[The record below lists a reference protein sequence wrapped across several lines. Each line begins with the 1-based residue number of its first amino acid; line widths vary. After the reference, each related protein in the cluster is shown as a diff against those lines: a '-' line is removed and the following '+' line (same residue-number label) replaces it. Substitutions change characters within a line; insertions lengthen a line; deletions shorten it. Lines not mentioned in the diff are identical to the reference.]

1 MTSAQL
7 VGPSTTDP
15 AGPAS
20 PAGAGRRRSGRGR
33 RSGRQG
39 PRNTLTPG
47 AGLGLGIAVM
57 WFSLL
62 VLIPLTAVVA
72 AAAAGGWEQYFS
84 VLTNPQTWAAVQL
97 TVLQSLLVTAVNVV
111 MGSIIAWVLV
121 RDRFWGKSVLNVII
135 DVPFA
140 LPTIVA
146 GLVLLSLYGPNSPLG
161 LHWAF
166 TPTAV
171 ALALAFVTLPFV
183 VRTVQPVLEE
193 LESEVEEAAA
203 SLGANR
209 TTIVRR
215 IILPA
220 LAPAITAGAALSF
233 ARAISEYG
241 SLVLLS
247 GNRPYET
254 EVVSVRVL
262 SFIENGSTAS
272 AAALASVMLTVALV
286 VIVALDIV
294 QRRVARAM
302 VKVST
307 PTRWA
312 LRLLA
317 IGYVFFLV
325 AWPVALVVQQTFADG
340 LVTLSEALA
349 DPQVTY
355 ALRLTAMVA
364 TWAVLI
370 NLVFGVGISLLLVR
384 YEFPGKRVLSALID
398 VPLSVSPVVVGLA
411 LLLVYNG
418 RDGWLGKPA
427 EEAGWQIVFD
437 TPAMVMAT
445 CFVALP
451 LVIREVV
458 PVLHE
463 IGDDQEQ
470 AARSLGANARQTFL
484 RVTLPSIK
492 WAVVYGVVLSLAR
505 SLGEFGAV
513 KIVSG
518 NITGRTQTA
527 TLVVEA
533 KYQNFAQETAYA
545 TSFMLIFASIV
556 SLVVVAILRPQ
567 HSE

>member
-39 PRNTLTPG
+39 PRNTLTPA

-84 VLTNPQTWAAVQL
+84 VLTNPQTWAAVRL

-171 ALALAFVTLPFV
+171 TLALAFVTLPFV

-203 SLGANR
+203 SLGASR
-209 TTIVRR
+209 TTIIRR

-247 GNRPYET
+247 GNRPFET

-262 SFIENGSTAS
+262 SFIENGSTAA

-286 VIVALDIV
+286 VIVTLDIV
-294 QRRVARAM
+294 QRRVA
-302 VKVST
+302 S
-307 PTRWA
+307 RW
-312 LRLLA
+312 
-317 IGYVFFLV
+317 
-325 AWPVALVVQQTFADG
+325 
-340 LVTLSEALA
+340 
-349 DPQVTY
+349 
-355 ALRLTAMVA
+355 
-364 TWAVLI
+364 
-370 NLVFGVGISLLLVR
+370 
-384 YEFPGKRVLSALID
+384 
-398 VPLSVSPVVVGLA
+398 
-411 LLLVYNG
+411 
-418 RDGWLGKPA
+418 
-427 EEAGWQIVFD
+427 
-437 TPAMVMAT
+437 
-445 CFVALP
+445 
-451 LVIREVV
+451 
-458 PVLHE
+458 
-463 IGDDQEQ
+463 
-470 AARSLGANARQTFL
+470 
-484 RVTLPSIK
+484 
-492 WAVVYGVVLSLAR
+492 
-505 SLGEFGAV
+505 
-513 KIVSG
+513 
-518 NITGRTQTA
+518 
-527 TLVVEA
+527 
-533 KYQNFAQETAYA
+533 
-545 TSFMLIFASIV
+545 
-556 SLVVVAILRPQ
+556 
-567 HSE
+567 